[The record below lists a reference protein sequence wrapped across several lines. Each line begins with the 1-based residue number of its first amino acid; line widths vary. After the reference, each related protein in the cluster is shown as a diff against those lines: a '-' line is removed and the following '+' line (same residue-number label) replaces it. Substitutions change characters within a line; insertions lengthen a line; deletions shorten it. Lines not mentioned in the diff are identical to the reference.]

1 MAVRFGMVVRVVDY
15 QTIIDQRFK
24 DYHTEN
30 QIISDNF
37 AEIINNFGDGVFKFT
52 LEKFNVESP
61 TSKYI
66 DLSYDTMVK
75 LCEIV
80 DKLRCDEY
88 DPKDIT
94 GVRLPYPS
102 KKRVICSIRFNVS
115 LFTSIVVTTYNGNLF
130 HIYFQTESIEMLS
143 KIREFRFYNNF
154 ISVSDKDVITAKL
167 SDIGYDSDD
176 CRNMREDV
184 YAMYVYAFGQIYRTI
199 NNCTFE
205 CSEYDAFKKYITVD
219 P

>member
-1 MAVRFGMVVRVVDY
+1 MDY

-24 DYHTEN
+24 EYRAEN
-30 QIISDNF
+30 QTRADHLSKIKND
-37 AEIINNFGDGVFKFT
+37 FGEAVFKFT
-52 LEKFNVESP
+52 ADKFNIKVP
-61 TSKYI
+61 VSKDI
-66 DLSYDTMVK
+66 DSSYDTMMK

-80 DKLRCDEY
+80 DKLRRCDY
-88 DPKDIT
+88 DPKDVT

-115 LFTSIVVTTYNGNLF
+115 AFTDIVVVAYEDNLF
-130 HIYFQTESIEMLS
+130 HIYFQTESIEVAS
-143 KIREFRFYNNF
+143 KAITFFFYKNF
-154 ISVSDKDVITAKL
+154 ISILDKDVKTAKL

-176 CRNMREDV
+176 CRDMHEDV
-184 YAMYVYAFGQIYRTI
+184 YAMYVYLFGQIYRTI

-205 CSEYDAFKKYITVD
+205 CSEYDAFKKYITVE